1 MPMPQ
6 RRKPVR
12 ANKVNKL
19 LSKTIRILQQEIRYR
34 KERKEIVF
42 LIDGNSF
49 VSDTTIQEQKLYAGV
64 HEEDI

>member
-34 KERKEIVF
+34 KERKEIV
-42 LIDGNSF
+42 LPINGDSI
-49 VSDTTIQEQKLYAGV
+49 VSNTTVQEQKLHAGV